1 MSTFKST
8 TRIKRPAKE
17 IYDFLADMNNHER
30 LAPEEEIT
38 DWSSTVD
45 EASFTVRNIL
55 KLSLKMGERVTD
67 KEIKLIPA
75 AKPPFNIEMKWE
87 LSVDGEYTDVIFTI
101 EADLNMMLKM
111 VASGPLQKLA
121 EDESASLFNLLH

>member
-1 MSTFKST
+1 MSTFKSS
-8 TRIKRPAKE
+8 TRIKRPANE

-55 KLSLKMGERVTD
+55 KLSLKMGERVPN

-75 AKPPFNIEMKWE
+75 AKPPFDIEMKWE

-101 EADLNMMLKM
+101 KAELNMMLKM
-111 VASGPLQKLA
+111 VASAPLQKLA

>member
-55 KLSLKMGERVTD
+55 KLSLKIGERVTD

-75 AKPPFNIEMKWE
+75 AKPPFNIEMKWA
-87 LSVDGEYTDVIFTI
+87 LSVDGEYTDVTFTI
-101 EADLNMMLKM
+101 EADLNIMMKM
-111 VASGPLQKLA
+111 MASGPLQKLA
-121 EDESASLFNLLH
+121 DDESASLFNLLH

>member
-30 LAPEEEIT
+30 LVPEEEIT
-38 DWSSTVD
+38 DWSSTAN
-45 EASFTVRNIL
+45 EASFTVRNML
-55 KLSLKMGERVTD
+55 KLSLKMGDRVTD
-67 KEIKLIPA
+67 KKITLIPA
-75 AKPPFNIEMKWE
+75 AKPPFNIEMTWE
-87 LSVDGEYTDVIFTI
+87 LESDGEYTDVVFTI

-111 VASGPLQKLA
+111 MASGPLQKLA
-121 EDESASLFNLLH
+121 EDESANLFNLLH

>member
-30 LAPEEEIT
+30 LVPEEEIN
-38 DWSSTVD
+38 DWSSTSD
-45 EASFTVRNIL
+45 EASFTVRNML
-55 KLSLKMGERVTD
+55 KLSLKMGERIAD
-67 KEIKLIPA
+67 KKIMLIPA
-75 AKPPFNIEMKWE
+75 AKPPFNIEMTWE
-87 LSVDGEYTDVIFTI
+87 LEADGEYTDVVFTI

-121 EDESASLFNLLH
+121 EDESANLFNLLH